1 MKTCSMV
8 QTSVSF
14 PLPPTADIYH
24 CFCARENDWGYSNF
38 MAVKDMEEKGFVTE
52 DTVVLQAHVK
62 ADAPHGIKYVH
73 MYSLQH
79 VLGLI

>member
-1 MKTCSMV
+1 
-8 QTSVSF
+8 
-14 PLPPTADIYH
+14 
-24 CFCARENDWGYSNF
+24 